1 MGTTIEAEVLVVV
14 TVLVEVMDQLE
25 VDTDPD
31 LEVIAAQIVTLCYLL
46 SLLLASLC
54 VNIYLLVSVILTIA
68 FAASSMQVIDGT
80 AWGSRD
86 IRERERDRRTQSQS
100 STRTTII
107 QEEINTYSVFDRLGH
122 QSANSGTY

>member
-31 LEVIAAQIVTLCYLL
+31 LEVIAARIVTLCYLL

-54 VNIYLLVSVILTIA
+54 VNIYFLVSVILTIA
-68 FAASSMQVIDGT
+68 FAALVMQVINET
-80 AWGSRD
+80 A
-86 IRERERDRRTQSQS
+86 
-100 STRTTII
+100 
-107 QEEINTYSVFDRLGH
+107 
-122 QSANSGTY
+122 